1 MINYINNLYQQ
12 EVEDNKQLKEWVDKL
27 VEYILSNYYDKK
39 FTDKEKWVE
48 MKRDLVKKVCIEDN
62 HNDVQKFQKLGYK
75 KKELDFVFSRF
86 WEEWENEELAKTFSF
101 NKEYKTVSIT
111 DENDFGLSM
120 EEIEAI
126 SDYCKE
132 LGWL

>member
-12 EVEDNKQLKEWVDKL
+12 EVEDNKQLKIWVDKL
-27 VEYILSNYYDKK
+27 VEYILKNYYNKELME
-39 FTDKEKWVE
+39 KEKWIE
-48 MKRDLVKKVCIEDN
+48 MKKDLVKKVCLEDS
-62 HNDVQKFQKLGYK
+62 NDNVSEFEKIGYK
-75 KKELDFVFSRF
+75 RKELDYIFSRF